1 MLPEFYHKC
10 LSQLLTSRQYATLR
24 IIVLILQSY
33 RTIQQLD
40 WSRRGNPA
48 DPLAQIEKL
57 ASILPIPIKY
67 QSRRRHIQRFL
78 ILPQLTTKC
87 IWFPIIKKWLKINQT
102 SKKVCYLAIDRTRWQ
117 ERNLFVASLIKNKR
131 GIPLNW
137 MLLSKKG
144 NSNIAEQKR
153 LLKSTLRL
161 LKGYQ
166 VIVIGDREF
175 GNINLADWL
184 SKEGCNYV
192 LRTKSNKYIQQKG
205 EAYRQLSSL
214 GLKPGKSFYL
224 KQVKFTK
231 QLGMTR
237 VNLAFYWR
245 RTTSDKRKN
254 EGWYLVNNLS
264 GLKPTISAYKKR
276 MGIEAMLKDCP
287 KGLASRR
294 KSGGYNL
301 EKCQGNEQRLLS
313 LILLI
318 AIAYTCAVNKGQNI
332 AFKGVKEY
340 VCRLPE
346 NFRKEKRH
354 SNFWIGLYG
363 NLWVENFQMCNDWIE
378 QLMILTPNK
387 LPFYQQGMRAKK
399 LILSSL

>member
-1 MLPEFYHKC
+1 MLPKFYHKC

-33 RTIQQLD
+33 RTI
-40 WSRRGNPA
+40 
-48 DPLAQIEKL
+48 QIEKL

-102 SKKVCYLAIDRTRWQ
+102 KKRFCYLAIDRTRWQ
-117 ERNLFVASLIKNKR
+117 ERNLFVASLIKNNR
-131 GIPLNW
+131 AIPLNW
-137 MLLSKKG
+137 MLLDKKG
-144 NSNIAEQKR
+144 NSNISEQRR

-166 VIVIGDREF
+166 VVVIGDREF

-184 SKEGCNYV
+184 SKQGCQYV
-192 LRTKSNKYIQQKG
+192 LRTKSNKYIQQEG
-205 EAYRQLSSL
+205 EEYQQLIYL

-224 KQVKFTK
+224 KQVRFTK
-231 QLGMTR
+231 QTGMSR
-237 VNLAFYWR
+237 VNMAFYWSKI
-245 RTTSDKRKN
+245 TKGKRKN
-254 EGWYLVNNLS
+254 EGWYLINNLS
-264 GLKPTISAYKKR
+264 NLKQTVKAYKKR
-276 MGIEAMLKDCP
+276 MGIEAMFRDC
-287 KGLASRR
+287 

-301 EKCQGNEQRLLS
+301 EKCQGKDERLLS

-318 AIAYTCAVNKGQNI
+318 AIAYTCAVKKGQAI
-332 AFKGVKEY
+332 AFKGIKEY
-340 VCRLPE
+340 VCRLKE
-346 NFRKEKRH
+346 NLRKDRRH
-354 SNFWIGLYG
+354 SNFWVGLYG
-363 NLWVENFQMCNDWIE
+363 NLWVEAFQMCHEWVE

-387 LPFYQQGMRAKK
+387 LSFYQQGIRAKM
-399 LILSSL
+399 LIIYSF